1 MKNWHKPLRAKTS
14 CVRKFRYFCSRFL
27 MKSAKNIIAIVPR
40 RCSCA
45 KISARRVDFGQG
57 DSRRPHHRL
66 SVLLIIGT
74 HGTLENPSWD
84 RSVHKVQASHLPHT
98 SGKRRQT
105 TCTPR
110 RRPPLPLLLGRN
122 ASTHEAGPRWESAAM
137 MWASSPRVA
146 ASPRRER
153 LCRAAPQTRS
163 NRTQTV
169 WSDDS
174 LSN

>member
-40 RCSCA
+40 RGSCA

-57 DSRRPHHRL
+57 DSRRPHNRL
-66 SVLLIIGT
+66 SVLLFFGT
-74 HGTLENPSWD
+74 HRTMVDASTLENPSWD

-105 TCTPR
+105 TCTTR
-110 RRPPLPLLLGRN
+110 RNGEHAGVHRFPCCSAG
-122 ASTHEAGPRWESAAM
+122 TH
-137 MWASSPRVA
+137 
-146 ASPRRER
+146 RRTKQAHGGKAR
-153 LCRAAPQTRS
+153 R
-163 NRTQTV
+163 
-169 WSDDS
+169 
-174 LSN
+174 